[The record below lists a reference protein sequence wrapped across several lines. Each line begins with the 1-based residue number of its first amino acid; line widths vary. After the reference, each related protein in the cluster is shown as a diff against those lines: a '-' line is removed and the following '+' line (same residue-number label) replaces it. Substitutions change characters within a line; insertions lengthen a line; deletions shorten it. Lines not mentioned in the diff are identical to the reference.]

1 MMKAKFTKGEWS
13 QSHRKQ
19 LDGMYIT
26 QVYDDKGETIC
37 NLSWHAVDE
46 GNGVT
51 STDRD
56 ENAHLIAAA
65 PDMYAALESHLS
77 ALSDLYALDI
87 DDVLPEHEGE
97 FRAVHAL
104 INKTELLL
112 KKARGE

>member
-1 MMKAKFTKGEWS
+1 MSQTKFTSGEWLA
-13 QSHRKQ
+13 KTTGV
-19 LDGMYIT
+19 DGIKFGLVYI
-26 QVYDDKGETIC
+26 
-37 NLSWHAVDE
+37 E
-46 GNGVT
+46 GGGFDV
-51 STDRD
+51 SGAPDC
-56 ENAHLIAAA
+56 EANAHLIAAA

-77 ALSDLYALDI
+77 ALGDLYALDI